1 MPVQRLRPLIDKF
14 VELLNQNSL
23 FTQTF
28 GLV

>member
-1 MPVQRLRPLIDKF
+1 MFPDRLLIKKYK
-14 VELLNQNSL
+14 ELLNQNSL